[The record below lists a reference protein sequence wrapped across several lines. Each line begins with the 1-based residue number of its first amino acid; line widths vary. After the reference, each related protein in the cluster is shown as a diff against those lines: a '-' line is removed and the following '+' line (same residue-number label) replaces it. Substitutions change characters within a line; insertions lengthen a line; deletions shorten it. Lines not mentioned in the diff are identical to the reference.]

1 MLGLGHAAGA
11 AGLVLTVSVLQ
22 AAVAPMI
29 SAAILAD
36 QHGLEPAL
44 ANAVLGAG
52 ILLSLATMPLW
63 NLAL

>member
-1 MLGLGHAAGA
+1 
-11 AGLVLTVSVLQ
+11 VLTVSVLQ